1 MADPQVAPLTERR
14 HAGGFLVWQ
23 PDDGQMT
30 NKQILLSSAIAG
42 VVGAGLVLGKITE
55 GARTAVGA
63 AGNPAPAGATISA
76 APVCTLA
83 TKVGVHS
90 FLCVSA
96 GPTGKFRHIDPN
108 GEIVGI
114 ATTGTAY
121 TGGGMTLTITDS
133 GTDPAI
139 GETFTVT
146 VTAAAASGKWVP
158 YDPTAL
164 NGAQNAAG
172 ILWSEYKD
180 CTLVDQDATATVRGP
195 CKVNRNELLWGAAV
209 TLDAHKTAAYAAL
222 DALGIQSV

>member
-14 HAGGFLVWQ
+14 HAGGYIVWQ

-30 NKQILLSSAIAG
+30 NKQIVLSSAIAAI
-42 VVGAGLVLGKITE
+42 VGAGLVLGQITI

-83 TKVGVHS
+83 AKVGVHS
-90 FLCVSA
+90 FVCVTA
-96 GPTGKFRHIDPN
+96 GATGKFRHIDPQ
-108 GEIVGI
+108 GEIVGV
-114 ATTGTAY
+114 ATTGTPY

-133 GTDPAI
+133 GTDPAL

-164 NGAQNAAG
+164 NGAQTAAG
-172 ILWSEYKD
+172 ILWSEYSD
-180 CTLVDQDATATVRGP
+180 CTLADQAATATVRGP
-195 CKVNRNELLWGAAV
+195 CKVNRNELIWGANV
-209 TLDAHKTAAYAAL
+209 TTTQHKTDAYAAL
-222 DALGIQSV
+222 DLLGVQSV